1 MQLLQRLCL
10 CMKRTDRNGRNKV
23 TEKKDRGLDMKLGII
38 GFGNMA
44 EAILGG
50 ILESGFIAKEDVT
63 ASGKDETMLKKAAE
77 TYGIAVNEDNKK
89 VVEGADVIL
98 LSVKP
103 QIMAEVIEDIKEVC
117 LQDTLIISIAAGKT
131 KQWIEEHFGCAHKIV
146 RCMPNTPALVGEGC
160 TGICFSDS
168 VTEDE
173 KEYALKMFS
182 CIGKAQ
188 EVPEK
193 LMDVVVG
200 VSGSAP
206 AYVFM
211 FIEAMADAAVEM
223 GMPRKQAYEF
233 AGQAVLGSAKLLLE
247 TGKHPGELKDM
258 VCSPAGTTIAAVRVL
273 EEKGMRAAVMDAVV
287 KCIERSKEL

>member
-1 MQLLQRLCL
+1 
-10 CMKRTDRNGRNKV
+10 MKI
-23 TEKKDRGLDMKLGII
+23 GII

-50 ILESGFIAKEDVT
+50 ILESSFVNKEDVV
-63 ASGKDETMLKKAAE
+63 ASGKDDSMLKKALDK
-77 TYGIAVNEDNKK
+77 YGIGVEKDNCK
-89 VVEGADVIL
+89 VVEASDVIL

-103 QIMAEVIEDIKEVC
+103 QILADVIAEIKDVC
-117 LQDTLIISIAAGKT
+117 TQDKLIISIVAGKT
-131 KQWIEEHFGCAHKIV
+131 QTWIADKFGCSHKVV
-146 RCMPNTPALVGEGC
+146 RCMPNTPALIGEGC

-168 VTEDE
+168 VTSEE
-173 KEYALKMFS
+173 KELALQMFN
-182 CIGKAQ
+182 CVGKAI

-211 FIEAMADAAVEM
+211 FIEAMADGAVAM
-223 GMPRKQAYEF
+223 GMPRTQAYEF
-233 AGQAVLGSAKLLLE
+233 AAQAVLGSAKLMLE

-258 VCSPAGTTIAAVRVL
+258 VCSPAGTTIEAVRVL
-273 EEKGMRAAVMDAVV
+273 EEKGLRSAVMDAVIR
-287 KCIERSKEL
+287 CTERSKEL

>member
-1 MQLLQRLCL
+1 
-10 CMKRTDRNGRNKV
+10 
-23 TEKKDRGLDMKLGII
+23 MKLGII

-50 ILESGFIAKEDVT
+50 ILANDFIKKEDVT
-63 ASGKDETMLKKAAE
+63 ASGKDEAMLAKASE
-77 TYGIAVNEDNKK
+77 KYGIGVETDNKK
-89 VVEGADVIL
+89 VVADADVIL

-103 QIMAEVIEDIKEVC
+103 QIMADVIAEIKDVC
-117 LQDTLIISIAAGKT
+117 TSDKLVISIAAGKT
-131 KQWIEEHFGCAHKIV
+131 KQWIEDAFGGSRKIV

-168 VTEDE
+168 VDE
-173 KEYALKMFS
+173 KEKQLAIQMFS
-182 CIGKAQ
+182 CVGKAQ

-200 VSGSAP
+200 VSGSSP

-223 GMPRKQAYEF
+223 GMPRKQAYDF
-233 AGQAVLGSAKLLLE
+233 AAQAVMGSAKLLLE

-258 VCSPAGTTIAAVRVL
+258 VCSPGGTTIAAVRVL
-273 EEKGMRAAVMDAVV
+273 EEKGMRAAVMDAVI
-287 KCIERSKEL
+287 KCIERSREL

>member
-1 MQLLQRLCL
+1 
-10 CMKRTDRNGRNKV
+10 
-23 TEKKDRGLDMKLGII
+23 MKLGII

-50 ILESGFIAKEDVT
+50 VLNAGFIEKENVT
-63 ASGKDETMLKKAAE
+63 ASGKDEAMLAKASE
-77 TYGIAVNEDNKK
+77 KYGIHVEADNKK
-89 VVEGADVIL
+89 VVADADVIL

-103 QIMAEVIEDIKEVC
+103 QILSDVISEIKDVC
-117 LQDTLIISIAAGKT
+117 TADKLIISIAAGKSL
-131 KQWIEEHFGCAHKIV
+131 QFMEGAFGCAHKIV
-146 RCMPNTPALVGEGC
+146 RCMPNTPALVGEGS

-168 VTEDE
+168 VTANE
-173 KEYALKMFS
+173 KEYALNLFS
-182 CIGKAQ
+182 CVGKAQ

-223 GMPRKQAYEF
+223 GMPRAQAYTF
-233 AGQAVLGSAKLLLE
+233 AAQAVMGSAKLLLE

-258 VCSPAGTTIAAVRVL
+258 VCSPGGTTIAAVRVL
-273 EEKGMRAAVMDAVV
+273 EEKGMRAAVMDAVI
-287 KCIERSKEL
+287 KCTERSKEL

>member
-1 MQLLQRLCL
+1 
-10 CMKRTDRNGRNKV
+10 
-23 TEKKDRGLDMKLGII
+23 MKLGII

-50 ILESGFIAKEDVT
+50 ILSGGFIAKEDVT
-63 ASGKDETMLKKAAE
+63 ASGKDEAMLAKASE
-77 TYGIAVNEDNKK
+77 KYGISVEEDNKK
-89 VVEGADVIL
+89 VVADADVIL

-103 QIMAEVIEDIKEVC
+103 QILPDVIGEIKDVC
-117 LQDTLIISIAAGKT
+117 SQDKLIISIAAGKSL
-131 KQWIEEHFGCAHKIV
+131 QWLEDNFGCAHKIV

-160 TGICFSDS
+160 TGICFSDLVS
-168 VTEDE
+168 DE
-173 KEYALKMFS
+173 EKSYALKLFS

-223 GMPRKQAYEF
+223 GMPRKQAYDF
-233 AGQAVLGSAKLLLE
+233 AAQAVMGSAKLLLE

-273 EEKGMRAAVMDAVV
+273 EEKGMRAAVMDAVI
-287 KCIERSKEL
+287 KCIERSREL

>member
-1 MQLLQRLCL
+1 
-10 CMKRTDRNGRNKV
+10 
-23 TEKKDRGLDMKLGII
+23 MKLGII

-50 ILESGFIAKEDVT
+50 ILESGFADKNDVT
-63 ASGKDETMLKKAAE
+63 ASGKDDVMLAKASGK
-77 TYGIAVNEDNKK
+77 YGINVEKDNCK
-89 VVEGADVIL
+89 VVQDSDVIL

-103 QIMAEVIEDIKEVC
+103 QILADVIAEMKDVC
-117 LQDTLIISIAAGKT
+117 TQDKLIISIVAGKT
-131 KQWIEEHFGCAHKIV
+131 QTWIAEAFGCSHKVV

-168 VTEDE
+168 VASEE
-173 KEYALKMFS
+173 KEFALKMFN
-182 CIGKAQ
+182 CVGKAI

-211 FIEAMADAAVEM
+211 FIEAMADGAVAM
-223 GMPRKQAYEF
+223 GMPRAQAYEF
-233 AGQAVLGSAKLLLE
+233 AAQAVLGSAKLMLE

-258 VCSPAGTTIAAVRVL
+258 VCSPGGTTIEAVRVL
-273 EEKGMRAAVMDAVV
+273 EEKGMRTAVMEAVIR
-287 KCIERSKEL
+287 CTERSKEL